1 MNQGRSRNWILISGA
16 GAGALALTACG
27 GASNT
32 PVSGTIPPTPDL
44 FDHPTPTS
52 TQASSGLPDVID
64 VSVNG
69 SPGHYSLPV
78 TISSPDI
85 GCEPYADRWEAIS
98 EEGELLTQR
107 VLLHAHV
114 EEQPFTRSVGG
125 LHVQPGDTVIIRGH
139 MSVGGNGGSVMRG
152 TVADGFA
159 TAEVP
164 AGFAA
169 DLESRAP
176 LPGNC
181 AF

>member
-1 MNQGRSRNWILISGA
+1 MNQGRSRNWILIS

-69 SPGHYSLPV
+69 SPGHYSLSV

-85 GCEPYADRWEAIS
+85 GCESYADRWEAIS
-98 EEGELLTQR
+98 EEG
-107 VLLHAHV
+107 
-114 EEQPFTRSVGG
+114 G
-125 LHVQPGDTVIIRGH
+125 
-139 MSVGGNGGSVMRG
+139 
-152 TVADGFA
+152 
-159 TAEVP
+159 
-164 AGFAA
+164 
-169 DLESRAP
+169 
-176 LPGNC
+176 C
-181 AF
+181 